1 MYNNKRF
8 DGIGGV
14 FMDALEIMSNL
25 DKVMPYY
32 QPIFSADEHKIIGYE
47 VLGRYIENGQVIS
60 LGDFFHDGDTPD
72 DYRREVEDVI
82 LQKALDAF
90 TNSKKE
96 EMLFINRHAAGLV
109 EDYGESFLA
118 ILDTYM
124 DKGLK
129 YEQIVLE
136 ISEGDYSKSLDN
148 ILRYYKTLGI
158 RLAVDHIGEVDG
170 DIRHFAGSS
179 PDILKVSLRA
189 LRKDAGDQSYKN
201 IVYSLSMFARKLGA
215 SLLFETVEA
224 EYQLQYAWKN
234 GGRYYQGFYLAKPSP
249 FFAEPDQLKEMLREK
264 CSRFITYEKKALSSV
279 YALADKIETELTS
292 IIARS
297 KSAQK
302 EKLLEEIAR
311 HFDEMCFR
319 LYICDE
325 NGFELTPNY
334 FKKEGKWIFQPE
346 YLDKNWS
353 WRPYFLE
360 NIVRMNKNGGGLI
373 SDLYNDIETGET
385 IRTFSCPINDH
396 EYLFFD
402 IPYEYLYDQEG
413 LLY

>member
-1 MYNNKRF
+1 
-8 DGIGGV
+8 
-14 FMDALEIMSNL
+14 MDALEIMSNL
-25 DKVMPYY
+25 DSIVPYY

-47 VLGRYIENGQVIS
+47 VLGRYIENDNAYS

-72 DYRREVEDVI
+72 EYRREVEDVI
-82 LQKALDAF
+82 LEKALDAF
-90 TNSKKE
+90 VTAKKE
-96 EMLFINRHAAGLV
+96 EMLFINRQSASLLA
-109 EDYGESFLA
+109 DYGESFLN
-118 ILDTYM
+118 ILDSYVER
-124 DKGLK
+124 GLK
-129 YEQIVLE
+129 FEQVVLE
-136 ISEGDYSKSLDN
+136 ISEGDYSKALDN

-201 IVYSLSMFARKLGA
+201 VVYSLSMLARKIGA
-215 SLLFETVEA
+215 SLLFETVEV

-249 FFAEPDQLKEMLREK
+249 SFAEVDQLKEMLREK
-264 CSRFITYEKKALSSV
+264 CSQFIAYEKKALSSV
-279 YALADKIETELTS
+279 YALADKIEAELAA

-297 KSAQK
+297 KTSPK
-302 EKLLEEIAR
+302 EKLLEEIAA
-311 HFDEMCFR
+311 HFHEMCFR

-334 FKKEGKWIFQPE
+334 FKKEGNWIFQPE
-346 YLDKNWS
+346 YVDKNWS

-385 IRTFSCPINDH
+385 IRTFSCPVNDH